1 MTTTS
6 TPFRTDAEVSA
17 GYWIIDPTHSRIG
30 FRVRNWIVTTVTG
43 AFAEYDGA
51 LDWRNEAE
59 RSAATLSLSAA
70 SIGTGVDTRD
80 AHLCSAH
87 FFDVDRYPT
96 ITFSSTEIEPLGD
109 GHYRFHGD
117 LTIRDVTRLVVLDL
131 RLERSSGA
139 DSEQQ
144 LRIGGH
150 GCIDRHDFGLSYGP
164 NAMIS
169 NLVEILIDVTVVRA
183 RNLVKAA

>member
-6 TPFRTDAEVSA
+6 TPFRTDAEVST

-43 AFAEYDGA
+43 VFAEYDGA

-59 RSAATLSLSAA
+59 RSTATLSLSAA

-109 GHYRFHGD
+109 GRYRFHGD
-117 LTIRDVTRLVVLDL
+117 LTIRDVTRLVVLDV

-144 LRIGGH
+144 LRISGH

-164 NAMIS
+164 NAMIA
-169 NLVEILIDVTVVRA
+169 NLVEILIDATVVRA
-183 RNLVKAA
+183 SNLVKAA